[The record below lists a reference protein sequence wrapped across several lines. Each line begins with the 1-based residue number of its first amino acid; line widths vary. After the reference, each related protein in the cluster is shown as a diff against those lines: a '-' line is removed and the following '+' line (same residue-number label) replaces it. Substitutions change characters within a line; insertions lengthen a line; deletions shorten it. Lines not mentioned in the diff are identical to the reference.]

1 MKCPSVA
8 FIATYLPKQC
18 GIATF
23 THDLASATS
32 HAMGISLA
40 DNHKIQIAAMH
51 SPMDTFRY
59 GQEVGFTVRQQ
70 QRRDYKEA
78 AEYLNISPVDV
89 VCLQHE
95 YGIFGGDDGKYILD
109 LLENLRKPV
118 VTTLHTVLSQPSPGQ
133 RETLGRI
140 CEIASYV
147 VVIADRAREMLTDI
161 YGVPPEKIV
170 HIYHGVPDVP
180 YLDPAYYKDQ
190 FQLEG
195 KKVLLT
201 FGLIG
206 PNKGIEYAI
215 DAIAPLVADFPNLV
229 YVVLGATHPEVK
241 RHTGEEYRLG
251 LQQRARERGV
261 ADNVVFYDRFV
272 SDEQLMEF
280 LLMADFYIT
289 PYLAKEQISSGT
301 LSFALGCGK
310 AIVSTP
316 YWYAQEIL
324 AEGRGLLAPFG
335 DSGAMGAQLRR
346 LLSDEVEYNQIRKRA
361 YQFGRTMVWKEVGR
375 KYCDTFRKA
384 AEGGV
389 VKVAMEKR
397 PIHTTLPEVGLDHLH
412 RMTDDTGF
420 LQHAIFATPWRQHGY
435 TTDDNARAL
444 RFVIRYRNLFQDDSV
459 IPLAQ
464 TYLAFLLHAFDDKT
478 NRFHNFLSY
487 DRRWLDDVGSEDCQG
502 RSMAALADTL
512 VDASNEAL
520 AGIAKELFD
529 FALRSLK
536 EFTAPRAWAWV
547 LMACDRYL
555 KRFGGAR
562 EVRDIRDEM
571 AQRLLKAFEKNAS
584 AEWCWCEDALTYDNA
599 RLCKA
604 IIVAAQ
610 VTDHG
615 EKLPVALGSLDW
627 LLRVQTNPSTGFLSL
642 VGNMGWMKRGG
653 EKALFDQQPLEA
665 GAMLSACHEAYK
677 ATKDERWKVEMR
689 RCYEWFLGAN
699 DLNATLYDFKTHGC
713 HDGLQAHGV
722 NENQGA
728 ESTLSWLGALLRMH
742 EVGL

>member
-1 MKCPSVA
+1 MKCPTVA
-8 FIATYLPKQC
+8 FVATYLPRQC

-23 THDLASATS
+23 THDLATATS
-32 HAMGISLA
+32 QAMGLSLE
-40 DNHKIQIAAMH
+40 DNHKIQVVAMH
-51 SPMDTFRY
+51 SPADTFRY
-59 GQEVGFTVRQQ
+59 GKEVGFTVRQR
-70 QRRDYKEA
+70 QRRDYVEA

-109 LLENLRKPV
+109 MLENLRKPV

-133 RETLGRI
+133 RETLRRI
-140 CEIASYV
+140 GQISSRM
-147 VVIADRAREMLTDI
+147 VVIADRARGMLTDI
-161 YGVPPEKIV
+161 YEVPPEKVV

-180 YLDPAYYKDQ
+180 YLDPAYYRDQ

-206 PNKGIEYAI
+206 PSKGIEHAI
-215 DAIAPLVADFPNLV
+215 DAISYLVGEFPNLV

-241 RHTGEEYRLG
+241 RNSGESYRLG
-251 LQQRARERGV
+251 LELRARERGV

-280 LLMADFYIT
+280 LLMADLYIT

-316 YWYAQEIL
+316 YWYAEELL
-324 AEGRGLLAPFG
+324 AEGRGLLADFG
-335 DSGAMGAQLRR
+335 NAEEMASQLRR
-346 LLSDEVEYNQIRKRA
+346 LLADDVECNQMRKRA

-375 KYCDTFRKA
+375 QYCETFRKA

-389 VKVAMEKR
+389 VRATADKR
-397 PIHTTLPEVGLDHLH
+397 PLPATLPEVGLNHLRH
-412 RMTDDTGF
+412 MTDDTGL

-464 TYLAFLLHAFDDKT
+464 TYLAFLLHAFDDKS

-487 DRRWLDDVGSEDCQG
+487 DRRWLDGAGSEDCQG
-502 RSMAALADTL
+502 RAMAALADTL

-529 FALRSLK
+529 FALRSLQD
-536 EFTAPRAWAWV
+536 FTAPRAWAWV

-571 AQRLLKAFEKNAS
+571 AHRLLRAFEQNAVE
-584 AEWCWCEDALTYDNA
+584 EWWWCEDALTYDNA

-604 IIVAAQ
+604 LIVAAE

-615 EKLPVALGSLDW
+615 EQVPVALKSLDW
-627 LLRVQTNPSTGFLSL
+627 LLRVQTNPATGHLSL

-653 EKALFDQQPLEA
+653 EKAQFDQQPLDA
-665 GAMLSACHEAYK
+665 GALLSACHEAYK
-677 ATKDERWKVEMR
+677 ATKDERWKGEMR
-689 RCYEWFLGAN
+689 RCFNWFLGAN
-699 DLNATLYDFKTHGC
+699 DLHAMLYDFKTQGC
-713 HDGLQAHGV
+713 HDGLQSHGV
-722 NENQGA
+722 SENQGA